1 MKRVVL
7 DKDPE
12 SISVSSIRTNGS
24 TIIAFKTD
32 GMVYTM
38 IGVEDEDWN
47 LLWAFHGEA
56 ADDQVLYQS
65 RSFSETIREA
75 VANGEHVVV
84 FEKRSELYSWAMS

>member
-1 MKRVVL
+1 MKTVVL

-12 SISVSSIRTNGS
+12 TIAVSSIRTNAS
-24 TIIAFKTD
+24 TIIAFKHGD
-32 GMVYTM
+32 IVYTM

-65 RSFSETIREA
+65 TNFSETIREA
-75 VANGEHVVV
+75 VENRENVVV
-84 FEKRSELYSWAMS
+84 FEYRAEFYKWATS